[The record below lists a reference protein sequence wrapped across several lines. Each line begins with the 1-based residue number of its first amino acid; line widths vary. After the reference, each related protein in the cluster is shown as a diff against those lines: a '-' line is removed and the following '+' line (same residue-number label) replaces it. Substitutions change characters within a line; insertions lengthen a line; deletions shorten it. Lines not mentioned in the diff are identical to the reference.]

1 MNRLE
6 LTKILLK
13 EMNGLDESER
23 DRFSEIANKLLQV
36 NYFVNKDK
44 YLDDYLFAFKF
55 RELFSSY
62 FSLSDYKFGI
72 DEKYQLVY
80 LQNLS
85 SFNKLSLKKLE
96 SVILLA
102 LRILYFRKNEKVSLS
117 NNVEV
122 NLTDLHVEL
131 SRIGYTSD
139 DERVK
144 KSELYP
150 ILRMYRNYNIIDYIS
165 KDFDDES
172 RIAIY
177 PSIIYA
183 VDIGSIKDAI
193 DMFKAYGV
201 GESED
206 EEINED

>member
-1 MNRLE
+1 
-6 LTKILLK
+6 
-13 EMNGLDESER
+13 
-23 DRFSEIANKLLQV
+23 
-36 NYFVNKDK
+36 
-44 YLDDYLFAFKF
+44 
-55 RELFSSY
+55 
-62 FSLSDYKFGI
+62 
-72 DEKYQLVY
+72 

-85 SFNKLSLKKLE
+85 NFNKLSLKKLE

-102 LRILYFRKNEKVSLS
+102 LRILYFRINEKVSLS

-165 KDFDDES
+165 KDLDDES

-183 VDIGSIKDAI
+183 VDISSIKDAI

>member
-1 MNRLE
+1 
-6 LTKILLK
+6 
-13 EMNGLDESER
+13 
-23 DRFSEIANKLLQV
+23 
-36 NYFVNKDK
+36 
-44 YLDDYLFAFKF
+44 
-55 RELFSSY
+55 
-62 FSLSDYKFGI
+62 
-72 DEKYQLVY
+72 
-80 LQNLS
+80 
-85 SFNKLSLKKLE
+85 
-96 SVILLA
+96 
-102 LRILYFRKNEKVSLS
+102 
-117 NNVEV
+117 
-122 NLTDLHVEL
+122 LTDLHVEL

-165 KDFDDES
+165 KDLDDES